1 MNIPLRKSIAH
12 KISLLTK
19 DNGLASLHKSKEKI
33 MEIFFLKKR
42 EKLSIFFRSKM
53 IQEIDSL

>member
-33 MEIFFLKKR
+33 MEFFLKKKG
-42 EKLSIFFRSKM
+42 ETKHFFFGQK
-53 IQEIDSL
+53 